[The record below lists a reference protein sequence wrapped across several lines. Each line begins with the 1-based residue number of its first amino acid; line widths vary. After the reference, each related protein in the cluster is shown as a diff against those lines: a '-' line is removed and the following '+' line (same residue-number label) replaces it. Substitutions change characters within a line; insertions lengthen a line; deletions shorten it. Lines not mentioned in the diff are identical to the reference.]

1 MSQISS
7 FSATNILLFYRFGN
21 VNYFLYFLY
30 MEEYRKIDDLLV
42 SNEGNVKSEKGKLL
56 NQYPTWN
63 GYLRVQVHKGKTH
76 KNLRVARLVAFAFPE
91 ICGEYFEGA
100 EVNHK
105 NCIIT
110 DNRACNLEW
119 VDSRRIFQQ
128 PPATQRKIYSP
139 YLLFLN
145 IKLFLRRGFSH

>member
-1 MSQISS
+1 
-7 FSATNILLFYRFGN
+7 
-21 VNYFLYFLY
+21 

-119 VDSRRIFQQ
+119 VDRRLNNTWGDRIEKSV
-128 PPATQRKIYSP
+128 ATQKKRREERSREYEALWKYRARR
-139 YLLFLN
+139 YLN
-145 IKLFLRRGFSH
+145 